1 MFLLTIL
8 QFETISKGEIVQTLE
23 LIITFFILYGI
34 IFYLLMTAENKKYFQ
49 KQKWEFF
56 KFIFLISFV
65 IIISGI
71 ATFDKLT
78 KVNVFS
84 GYNSKLK

>member
-8 QFETISKGEIVQTLE
+8 QFETISQGEIVQTLE

-65 IIISGI
+65 IMISGI

>member
-8 QFETISKGEIVQTLE
+8 QFETISQGEIVQTLE
-23 LIITFFILYGI
+23 LVITFFILYGI

-56 KFIFLISFV
+56 NLIFLISFV
-65 IIISGI
+65 IMISGI
-71 ATFDKLT
+71 AIFDKLT

>member
-65 IIISGI
+65 IMISGI
-71 ATFDKLT
+71 TTFDKLT